1 MQVCK
6 TCNQSSERTY
16 TRKIKEIFLALQIE
30 SQFTKEEILNL
41 YLNKIFLGHRAYG
54 VGAAAEV
61 YYGTSIGEL
70 DLAQSAMLPGSS
82 NRN

>member
-1 MQVCK
+1 MQVGK

-16 TRKIKEIFLALQIE
+16 THKIKKIFLALQIE

-54 VGAAAEV
+54 VGAAAGGLLRHK
-61 YYGTSIGEL
+61 Y
-70 DLAQSAMLPGSS
+70 
-82 NRN
+82 R